1 MNSFVNAVQ
10 NQEARTDNGMKARK
24 STANAVVDLFYKIGA
39 SRGKDI
45 TADFV
50 SALVQNEELAL
61 RVALWSRDVRGGA
74 GEREFGHEGGE
85 KVRGSGAG
93 GGEPRF
99 QRVFQGHQLVHLEQ
113 DPAFLGEG

>member
-1 MNSFVNAVQ
+1 MPWA
-10 NQEARTDNGMKARK
+10 GMGRA
-24 STANAVVDLFYKIGA
+24 I
-39 SRGKDI
+39 
-45 TADFV
+45 
-50 SALVQNEELAL
+50 
-61 RVALWSRDVRGGA
+61 GA

-113 DPAFLGEG
+113 DPAFLGEGWSAMQ